1 LIFRGRQAANKKFF
15 ARWGFVSAGAAIRP
29 SFSNGEEEM
38 SFSMIVGRY
47 EIVATSG
54 VGNGSV
60 RVGKSEAQAYDVI
73 DRKRSGH
80 ARLEKQGVTLDTAW
94 FYCIRRQASAQ
105 GVSLLH

>member
-1 LIFRGRQAANKKFF
+1 
-15 ARWGFVSAGAAIRP
+15 
-29 SFSNGEEEM
+29 M

-47 EIVATSG
+47 QIVATSG
-54 VGNGSV
+54 VENGSV
-60 RVGKSEAQAYDVI
+60 RVGKSEAEAYDVI
-73 DRKRSGH
+73 DRSRAGH

>member
-1 LIFRGRQAANKKFF
+1 
-15 ARWGFVSAGAAIRP
+15 
-29 SFSNGEEEM
+29 M

-80 ARLEKQGVTLDTAW
+80 ARLEKQGVTLDAAW